1 MKHNNVNGIESRAS
15 VETGVIFKGLVIKLG
30 LDVHARQITVCRQ
43 LGDRTPQPPQVFT
56 KERFLVWV
64 RKMIDAGAVVHS
76 CYEAGV
82 MGYTLHRELTALG
95 VKNVVVAPRKLAGAK
110 RQKTD
115 ALDARA
121 LVDQLDRWLR
131 GNRDAFSSVRVPTPE
146 EEQARAQARLRDHLG
161 RMRRMAEARGRCL
174 LLAHGFAAEK
184 YWWKAAKWDALKP
197 GLPDWLRLLV
207 AEWQAVALDFDHR
220 ERTARAQLESAA
232 PKQLPK
238 GVGALTWVILTRE
251 ICNWSRFKNRRQVAS
266 YTGLCPGLHTSDGK
280 GREGSINRCGNR
292 AVRTALVELVW
303 RLARWQP
310 AYKPVRALVDK
321 TTLSPRR
328 RRKHAVAA
336 ARRLAID
343 LWRLATKQ
351 TTPEK
356 IGLDAPFVA

>member
-1 MKHNNVNGIESRAS
+1 MIIVQGSI
-15 VETGVIFKGLVIKLG
+15 VKLG

-43 LGDRTPQPPQVFT
+43 IGDRTPQPAQAFT
-56 KERFLVWV
+56 KERLLGWV
-64 RKMIDAGAVVHS
+64 KKMVEAGAVVHS

-82 MGYTLHRELTALG
+82 MGYTLHRELVALG
-95 VKNVVVAPRKLAGAK
+95 VQNIVVAPKKLAGPK

-121 LVDQLDRWLR
+121 LVDQLDRWGR
-131 GNRDAFSSVRVPTPE
+131 GNRDAFSVVRVPTPE

-161 RMRRMAEARGRCL
+161 RMRRMAEGRGRCL
-174 LLAHGFAAEK
+174 LLAHGFTAEK
-184 YWWKAAKWDALKP
+184 YWWRKTKWAALEST
-197 GLPDWLRLLV
+197 LPAWLRLLV
-207 AEWQAVALDFDHR
+207 AEWQAVALDFDTR
-220 ERTARAQLESAA
+220 ERALRAQLEAAA
-232 PKQLPK
+232 PKDLPK
-238 GVGALTWVILTRE
+238 GIGALTWVILARE
-251 ICNWSRFKNRRQVAS
+251 ICNWTRFNNRRQVAS

-310 AYKPVRALVDK
+310 DYPPVRALVDK
-321 TTLSPRR
+321 ASLSPRR

-356 IGLDAPFVA
+356 LGLNAAFVP

>member
-1 MKHNNVNGIESRAS
+1 MKHNTENQTQERAL
-15 VETGVIFKGLVIKLG
+15 VEAGVIIKLG

-43 LGDRTPQPPQVFT
+43 IGDCTPQPAQVFT
-56 KERFLVWV
+56 KERLLGWV
-64 RKMIDAGAVVHS
+64 RKMVEAGARVDS

-95 VKNVVVAPRKLAGAK
+95 VTNVVVAPQKLSGPK

-121 LVDQLDRWLR
+121 LVDRLDRWRR
-131 GNRDAFSSVRVPTPE
+131 GNRDAFSVVRVPTPA

-161 RMRRMAEARGRCL
+161 RMRRMAEARGRSL
-174 LLAHGFAAEK
+174 LLGQGVSVEK
-184 YWWKAAKWDALKP
+184 YWWRPAKWAKLTVV
-197 GLPDWLRLLV
+197 LPEWLRLLV
-207 AEWQAVALDFDHR
+207 AEWQVTAAQLDQR
-220 ERTARAQLESAA
+220 ERALRAQLEAAA
-232 PKQLPK
+232 PQDLPK
-238 GVGALTWVILTRE
+238 GIGALTWVVLARE
-251 ICNWSRFKNRRQVAS
+251 ICDWARFKNRRQVAS
-266 YTGLCPGLHTSDGK
+266 YTGLCPGIHRSDQR

-310 AYKPVRALVDK
+310 DYKPVQALVDK
-321 TTLSPRR
+321 ATLSPRR

-343 LWRLATKQ
+343 LWRLATHQ

-356 IGLDAPFVA
+356 IGLNASFVL

>member
-1 MKHNNVNGIESRAS
+1 MKTNIVHGTEIRAS
-15 VETGVIFKGLVIKLG
+15 VETGVIVKGTEVKLG

-43 LGDRTPQPPQVFT
+43 LGDCTPQPAQMFT
-56 KERFLVWV
+56 KLRLLGWV
-64 RKMIDAGAVVHS
+64 QKMLAAGAVVHS

-95 VKNVVVAPRKLAGAK
+95 VRNIVVAPKKLSGPK

-121 LVDQLDRWLR
+121 LVDALDRWLR
-131 GNRDAFSSVRVPTPE
+131 GNRDAFSVVRVPTPQ
-146 EEQARAQARLRDHLG
+146 EEQARAQTRLRDHLG

-174 LLAHGFAAEK
+174 LMAHGFEVARQ
-184 YWWKAAKWDALKP
+184 WWRPAKWAALQP
-197 GLPDWLRLLV
+197 TLPTWLQLLV
-207 AEWQAVALDFDHR
+207 AEWQATALELDRR
-220 ERTARAQLESAA
+220 ERALRAQLEAAA
-232 PKQLPK
+232 PQDLPK
-238 GVGALTWVILTRE
+238 GIGALTWVILARE
-251 ICNWSRFKNRRQVAS
+251 ICDWARFHNRRQVAS
-266 YTGLCPGLHTSDGK
+266 YTGLCPGVHTSDGK

-310 AYKPVRALVDK
+310 DYPPVRALVDK
-321 TTLSPRR
+321 ASLSPRR

-356 IGLDAPFVA
+356 LGLHAPFVP

>member
-1 MKHNNVNGIESRAS
+1 MKHNTENQMQERAL
-15 VETGVIFKGLVIKLG
+15 VEAGVIIKLG

-43 LGDRTPQPPQVFT
+43 IGDRTPQPAQVFT
-56 KERFLVWV
+56 KERLLVWV
-64 RKMIDAGAVVHS
+64 KQQVAAGARVHT

-82 MGYTLHRELTALG
+82 MGYTLHRELVALG
-95 VKNVVVAPRKLAGAK
+95 VDNLVVAPQKLAGPK

-121 LVDQLDRWLR
+121 LVERLDRWCR
-131 GNRDAFSSVRVPTPE
+131 GNRDAFSVVRVPTPA

-161 RMRRMAEARGRCL
+161 RMRRMAEGRGRSL
-174 LLAHGFAAEK
+174 LLGQGFAVEK
-184 YWWKAAKWDALKP
+184 YWWRPAKWEKLSTL
-197 GLPDWLRLLV
+197 LPEWLRTLV
-207 AEWQAVALDFDHR
+207 TEWQVTAAALDQR
-220 ERTARAQLESAA
+220 ERALRAELEAAA
-232 PKQLPK
+232 PKDLPK
-238 GVGALTWVILTRE
+238 GIGALTWVVLARE
-251 ICNWSRFKNRRQVAS
+251 ICDWARFKNRRQVAS
-266 YTGLCPGLHTSDGK
+266 YTGLCPGVHTSDGR

-310 AYKPVRALVDK
+310 DYKPVRALVDK
-321 TTLSPRR
+321 AALSPRR

-343 LWRLATKQ
+343 LWRLATHQ

-356 IGLDAPFVA
+356 IGLTAAFVL